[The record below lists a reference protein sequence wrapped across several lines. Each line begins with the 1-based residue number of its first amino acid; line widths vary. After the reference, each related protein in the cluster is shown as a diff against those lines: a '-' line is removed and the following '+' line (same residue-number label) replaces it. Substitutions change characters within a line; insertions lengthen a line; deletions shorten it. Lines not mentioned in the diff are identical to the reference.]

1 MKKILKNPVLIR
13 AVKTFLQSFI
23 GYIAGIGLYG
33 FDFNNKSVLVGVL
46 ISALASGL
54 SALMNVNWG
63 KFETSE
69 GDSNE

>member
-1 MKKILKNPVLIR
+1 MKKILKNPVLVR

-33 FDFNNKSVLVGVL
+33 FDFDNKSVLVGVL

-63 KFETSE
+63 ELETNGGGTDE
-69 GDSNE
+69 

>member
-1 MKKILKNPVLIR
+1 MKKILKNPVLVR

-33 FDFNNKSVLVGVL
+33 FDFDNKSVLAGIL

-63 KFETSE
+63 DWETGGGNADE
-69 GDSNE
+69 

>member
-1 MKKILKNPVLIR
+1 MKKILKNPVLVR

-33 FDFNNKSVLVGVL
+33 FDFDNKSVLVGVL

-63 KFETSE
+63 ELETSE
-69 GDSNE
+69 GDTNE

>member
-1 MKKILKNPVLIR
+1 MKKILKNPVLVR

-33 FDFNNKSVLVGVL
+33 FDFDNKSVLVGVL

-63 KFETSE
+63 EFETSE
-69 GDSNE
+69 GDTNE